1 MRLRHVYPV
10 GPSLSAGQVVRHH
23 ALGSESTYRVLESR
37 GSIVELEVIAAPGL
51 LSGTHVQVCTAAA
64 RAMQAVRAP
73 ARARFEFAAP
83 RATVRRAA

>member
-10 GPSLSAGQVVRHH
+10 GNAMLTGQVLRHR
-23 ALGSESTYRVLESR
+23 ALGSEGTYRVLESR
-37 GSIVELEVIAAPGL
+37 GSVVELEVIAVPGL
-51 LSGTHVQVCTAAA
+51 LPGTHVQVCTSAA
-64 RAMQAVRAP
+64 RAMEPVRAP